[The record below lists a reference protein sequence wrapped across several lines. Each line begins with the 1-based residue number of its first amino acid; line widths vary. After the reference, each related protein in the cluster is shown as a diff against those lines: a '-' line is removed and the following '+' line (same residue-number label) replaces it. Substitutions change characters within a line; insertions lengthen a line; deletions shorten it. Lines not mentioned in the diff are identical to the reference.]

1 MYKKLSTII
10 LTFLTALTIYGQKN
24 VVDEVVWVV
33 GDAPILLSDIEEARI
48 SAEMNGE
55 TVQDPYCTIPEQL
68 AIQKLFIHQAE
79 IDSIEVNE
87 GDLVRSAEQRIN
99 YFIQNFGSRE
109 NVEAMSHKTIAQ
121 LREMYKE
128 TARNEQ
134 LTHGVQ
140 QKLIGSTKV
149 TPAEVREYFKDLP
162 EDSIPFVPT
171 MVEVQV
177 LTSKPHVSREEVERI
192 ENQLRDYAS
201 RVNSGESSFST
212 LALLY
217 SQDAGS
223 SRRGGELGFLG
234 KGELVEE
241 FANVAFSLNDTKKVS
256 KIVRSEFGYHIV
268 QLIEK
273 RGDKLNCR
281 HILLKPEIEEKEFQR
296 CLDRLDSI
304 AKDIR
309 AEKFTFEAA
318 AARLSDDKDTR
329 NNHGLLVNH
338 QGYDIKS
345 QFEMKDLPQDIAKVV
360 ATMNVG
366 EISPAIRVVSDKTG
380 QEECIIV
387 KLKSRVEGH
396 RANMTEDYQVLK
408 DVVTSKRNQ
417 QKIDNWIA
425 EKIRTTHVVISPE
438 WRNCNF
444 QYPGWIK

>member
-1 MYKKLSTII
+1 MYRKPFI
-10 LTFLTALTIYGQKN
+10 LIASFLTAISIYAQKN
-24 VVDEVVWVV
+24 IVDEVVWVV
-33 GDAPILLSDIEEARI
+33 GDSPILLSDVEEARI
-48 SAEMNGE
+48 TAEMNGE
-55 TVQDPYCTIPEQL
+55 TVKDPYCTLPEQL

-87 GDLVRSAEQRIN
+87 ADLIRSADQRIN

-109 NVEAMSHKTIAQ
+109 NVEAMAHKTIAQ

-149 TPAEVREYFKDLP
+149 TPAEVREYFKNVP

-171 MVEVQV
+171 MVEVQI
-177 LTSKPHVSREEVERI
+177 LTSKPRVSREEVERI
-192 ENQLRDYAS
+192 ENQLRDYAA

-241 FANVAFSLNDTKKVS
+241 FANVAFALNDTKKVS
-256 KIVRSEFGYHIV
+256 KIVRSEFGYHII

-273 RGDKLNCR
+273 RGDKVNCR

-309 AEKFTFEAA
+309 EGKFTFEAA
-318 AARLSDDKDTR
+318 AGRLSDDKDTR
-329 NNHGLLVNH
+329 NNHGLLVNR
-338 QGYDIKS
+338 QGYDISS
-345 QFEMKDLPQDIAKVV
+345 QFEMKDLPQDIAKVI
-360 ATMNVG
+360 ATMQVG
-366 EISPAIRVVSDKTG
+366 DISPAIRVISDKSG
-380 QEECIIV
+380 QEECVIV

-408 DVVTSKRNQ
+408 EVVAAKRNK
-417 QKIDNWIA
+417 QKIDNWIT
-425 EKIRTTHVVISPE
+425 EKIRTTHIVISPE
-438 WRNCNF
+438 WRGCNF
-444 QYPGWIK
+444 EYSGWVK